1 MLSMT
6 GFGRDTF
13 SNDNITIETEVKS
26 LNSRFLDISLRLPR
40 ELYVHEFAI
49 RDIIKKNIKRGKI
62 SLNVTMTL
70 SENSLENT
78 QLDPDEF
85 NITLETLKQIKT
97 LGSIN
102 EEIKIEH
109 LLSLGDKFLNNE
121 KNDIEVEFDII
132 ANAIKSALDNLIEM
146 RTHEGLELKKDIDS
160 RIEKIVSTTNLIE
173 ELVPNSTKEY
183 FENFKEK
190 ASKLL
195 ETFVTNDER
204 LYQELAIL
212 SEKHDVTEE
221 CVRLKSHIKLF
232 NETTKNSIDVGRKLN
247 FICQEMNREANT
259 INSKSAST
267 EISHKGIIIK
277 EELEKIREQVQN
289 IE

>member
-1 MLSMT
+1 MT

-62 SLNVTMTL
+62 SLNINITL

-85 NITLETLKQIKT
+85 NIALETLKQIKT

-109 LLSLGDKFLNNE
+109 LLSLGDKFLNNK
-121 KNDIEVEFDII
+121 KNDIDVDFDII
-132 ANAIKSALDNLIEM
+132 TNAIKNALDNLIEM
-146 RTHEGLELKKDIDS
+146 RTYEGLELKKDLDS
-160 RIEKIVSTTNLIE
+160 RIEKIVSTTDLIE
-173 ELVPNSTKEY
+173 ELVPNSTKVY

-195 ETFVTNDER
+195 DTFVTNDER

-232 NETTKNSIDVGRKLN
+232 NETSKNSIDVGRKLN

>member
-1 MLSMT
+1 MT
-6 GFGRDTF
+6 GFGRDSF

-40 ELYVHEFAI
+40 ELYIHEFAI

-62 SLNVTMTL
+62 SLNITMTL

-85 NITLETLKQIKT
+85 NNTLETLKQIKT

-109 LLSLGDKFLNNE
+109 LLSLGDKFLNNK

-190 ASKLL
+190 ANKLL

-232 NETTKNSIDVGRKLN
+232 NETANNSIDVGRKLN

>member
-49 RDIIKKNIKRGKI
+49 RDIIKKSVKRGKI
-62 SLNVTMTL
+62 SLNITITL
-70 SENSLENT
+70 SENRLENP

-85 NITLETLKQIKT
+85 NNTLETLKQIKT

-109 LLSLGDKFLNNE
+109 LLSLGDKFLNNK

-132 ANAIKSALDNLIEM
+132 ANAIKSAFDNLIEM
-146 RTHEGLELKKDIDS
+146 RTYEGLELKKDIDS
-160 RIEKIVSTTNLIE
+160 RIEQIVLTTNLIE

-190 ASKLL
+190 ANKLL

-232 NETTKNSIDVGRKLN
+232 NETSKNSIDVGRKLN

>member
-1 MLSMT
+1 MT

-26 LNSRFLDISLRLPR
+26 LNSRFLDISLRIPR
-40 ELYVHEFAI
+40 ELYIHEFAI

-62 SLNVTMTL
+62 SLNISMTL
-70 SENSLENT
+70 SENSSENT

-85 NITLETLKQIKT
+85 NNTLETLKQIKT

-109 LLSLGDKFLNNE
+109 LLSLGDKFLNNK
-121 KNDIEVEFDII
+121 KNEIEVEFDII
-132 ANAIKSALDNLIEM
+132 EKAIKNALDNLIEM
-146 RTHEGLELKKDIDS
+146 RTYEGLELKKDMDS
-160 RIEKIVSTTNLIE
+160 RIEKIVSTTNSIE
-173 ELVPNSTKEY
+173 ELVPTSTKEY

-190 ASKLL
+190 ASKLF

-232 NETTKNSIDVGRKLN
+232 NETVNNSIDVGRKLN

-267 EISHKGIIIK
+267 EISHNGIIIK